1 MDMYERWGDKGES
14 PIKELYRSLP
24 VLEREGER
32 LSPKDRLRALSGP
45 LLKWYE
51 SHARKLP
58 WRENQDPYPIWIS
71 EIMLQQTRVEAVKPY
86 FTRFMKALPNIS
98 ALAQVEE
105 EALLKLWEGLG
116 YYSRAR
122 NLKKAACIVMD
133 EYGGIMP
140 RSYEELLKLPGI
152 GSYTAGAVASIAYH
166 IPVPAVD
173 GNVMRVISRI
183 LGSYEDITKGATKK
197 NLEKLLTESMDQKH
211 PGQFNQAL
219 FETGALLC
227 IPKGEPKCGD
237 CPLASLCVA
246 RQKGLWQEIPVK
258 PSKKVRKIEE
268 KTVLVI
274 SSQEEGD
281 WKVALR
287 KRPDQGLLASLY
299 EFPNIEGKVDLT
311 SYAQASAVCGV
322 AEGKIRQVRCLGEAK
337 HIFSHIEW
345 HMVGYWIQV
354 EGSLPET
361 FVSADIRELEGKY
374 PLPNAFLAYRKA
386 FFMTK

>member
-1 MDMYERWGDKGES
+1 MDMYNCRWDKDQS
-14 PIKELYRSLP
+14 PIKELYHSMP
-24 VLEREGER
+24 VLEREEEPLSREAR
-32 LSPKDRLRALSGP
+32 LKGASGP
-45 LLKWYE
+45 LLSWYK
-51 SHARKLP
+51 SHARDLP
-58 WRENQDPYPIWIS
+58 WRENQDPYSIWIS

-86 FTRFMKALPNIS
+86 FARFMKALPDVR

-122 NLKKAACIVMD
+122 NLKKAAVFVM
-133 EYGGIMP
+133 EQYGGVMP
-140 RSYEELLKLPGI
+140 KTYEGLLKLPGI
-152 GSYTAGAVASIAYH
+152 GSYTAGAVASIAYG

-173 GNVMRVISRI
+173 GNVMRVISRL
-183 LGSYEDITKGATKK
+183 LGSYEDITKSSTKK
-197 NLEKLLTESMDQKH
+197 EMETLLTHTMDQEN

-219 FETGALLC
+219 FETGALVC
-227 IPKGEPKCGD
+227 IPHGEPKCGD

-258 PSKKVRKIEE
+258 PSKKARKIQE
-268 KTVLVI
+268 KTVFVI
-274 SSQEEGD
+274 SSQEKGS

-299 EFPNIEGKVDLT
+299 EFPNIEGKLSPDFLGKALMST
-311 SYAQASAVCGV
+311 GV
-322 AEGKIRQVRCLGEAK
+322 AEDKIREIRCLGEAK
-337 HIFSHIEW
+337 HIFSHVEW